1 MLPCFFIT
9 NAKDTIEG
17 RQMEVLPS
25 QNIAGTESILYKQLE
40 EGFMFMLARR
50 VPEPFE
56 NLMSPTTSFQMD
68 VSFLR

>member
-1 MLPCFFIT
+1 
-9 NAKDTIEG
+9 
-17 RQMEVLPS
+17 MEVLPS

-56 NLMSPTTSFQMD
+56 NWMSPTTSFQMD